1 MENFT
6 PWSSLIGGVLI
17 GLSASLMYLGQGRIA
32 GISGIFGGML
42 SKFCKDFI
50 WRYFFIAGLIVGGL
64 IIYLMLPEKTAVSF
78 NLPLPFFAIG
88 GLLVGIGTR
97 MGNGCTSG
105 HGICG
110 LGRRSPRSLAAV
122 ITFMAFGV
130 ITVFIVGRLM

>member
-6 PWSSLIGGVLI
+6 PWQSLIGGVLI
-17 GLSASLMYLGQGRIA
+17 GLSSALLFFGQGRIA

-42 SKFCKDFI
+42 SKFCRDYV
-50 WRYFFIAGLIVGGL
+50 WRYFFIAGLVAGGGIV
-64 IIYLMLPEKTAVSF
+64 YFMMPDKTAVHF
-78 NLPLPFFAIG
+78 NHPLPLFAIG

-97 MGNGCTSG
+97 IGNGCTSG

-122 ITFMAFGV
+122 MTFMLAGG
-130 ITVFIVGRLM
+130 ITVFVMERFL